1 MAVLR
6 EDIIQI
12 GFEIEQNPFSDM
24 LKEIEDLKAALSSLG
39 ERFDQLRRSLR
50 DAGNDSVDTGDNFD
64 DLNRILRN
72 INSGNLD
79 ELRDNI
85 RGSNSEASKGTGIFN
100 KLAKSLANAAKQAGT
115 KIWSGIKTG
124 IKGIAT
130 SIGIVS
136 TDLIIIKQQIFS
148 RLA

>member
-1 MAVLR
+1 M
-6 EDIIQI
+6 
-12 GFEIEQNPFSDM
+12 
-24 LKEIEDLKAALSSLG
+24 
-39 ERFDQLRRSLR
+39 
-50 DAGNDSVDTGDNFD
+50 
-64 DLNRILRN
+64 RN